1 MTIYTAA
8 QALAAA
14 QAGTPLSGDVIVDSA
29 ANIQADLDALEPLA
43 AAGKISFINFT
54 DTGTPKV
61 YVSVAQN
68 TADAA
73 AIAEFE
79 GQRTLEIVNASV
91 AQTFALKSQQHV
103 AFYVSDSGT
112 NIESNID
119 ALSNMANEISG
130 ITITDGT
137 IPSFSAS
144 QMVNDSAVI
153 GGITVAGINAA
164 KAVANVTAIQNI
176 HGLEVTDTA
185 ANISS
190 NISGLELLAGSAKLT
205 SITLTDGGVPTV
217 AVSPSELAADGSA
230 IGTIQGPF
238 VLTVDGTNANL
249 SLNGPNGIANELVL
263 NGTSN
268 EYSFTGGTDGKQFTI
283 TETATG
289 RSSTD
294 HLTNFAAVEFN
305 NGGSG
310 SPTTAIV
317 ASDTPT
323 TAGAVSSAQ
332 IATLY
337 AAVLNRT
344 PDVAGLVFYENNAN
358 SNPGTGIQQYAEYFL
373 SSPEYTSNPAHTYAQ
388 SETGEAAFITATYSN
403 LLKRAPEA
411 GAVSYYEAV
420 IDPMLVNQTP
430 GTAAYAKAD
439 LAAEAQVLAYFSQSP
454 EFRADVTVTAQ
465 NPASSSHWLVLI

>member
-29 ANIQADLDALEPLA
+29 ANIQTDLDALEPLA
-43 AAGKISFINFT
+43 AAGEISYINFT
-54 DTGTPKV
+54 DAGTPKIS
-61 YVSVAQN
+61 VSVAQN

-91 AQTFALKSQQHV
+91 AQTFALQNQQHV

-112 NIESNID
+112 NVESNID
-119 ALSNMANEISG
+119 ALSNIANQISG
-130 ITITDGT
+130 VTITDGT

-144 QMVNDSAVI
+144 QIVNDSAVI
-153 GGITVAGINAA
+153 GGITVAGIDAA

-205 SITLTDGGVPTV
+205 SITLTDSGVPTV
-217 AVSPSELAADGSA
+217 AVSPSELSADGSA
-230 IGTIQGPF
+230 IGTIQGTY
-238 VLTVDGTNANL
+238 VLAVDGTNANL
-249 SLNGPNGIANELVL
+249 SLNGPNGVANELVL
-263 NGTSN
+263 DGTST
-268 EYSFTGGTDGKQFTI
+268 EYSFTSGGDGKTFSI
-283 TETATG
+283 TETGTG

-294 HLTNFAAVEFN
+294 HLVNFAAIEFN

-323 TAGAVSSAQ
+323 TAGAVTSAQ

-337 AAVLNRT
+337 AAVLDRT

-358 SNPGTGIQQYAEYFL
+358 SNPGTPIQQYAEYFL
-373 SSPEYTSNPAHTYAQ
+373 SSPEYTSNAAHSYPQTEA
-388 SETGEAAFITATYSN
+388 GEAAFITATYSN
-403 LLKRAPEA
+403 LLNRAPEA
-411 GAVSYYEAV
+411 GAVAYYEGV
-420 IDPMLVNQTP
+420 IDPMLANLTP

>member
-14 QAGTPLSGDVIVDSA
+14 EAGTPLSGDVIVDSA
-29 ANIQADLDALEPLA
+29 ANIQADLSALEPLA
-43 AAGKISFINFT
+43 AADQIAYINFT
-54 DTGTPKV
+54 DTGTPKI

-91 AQTFALKSQQHV
+91 AQTFALQSQQHV

-112 NIESNID
+112 NVESNID
-119 ALSNMANEISG
+119 ALSKIANEISG

-153 GGITVAGINAA
+153 SGITVAGIDAA

-205 SITLTDGGVPTV
+205 SITLSDAGVPTV

-230 IGTIQGPF
+230 IGTIQGTY
-238 VLTVDGTNANL
+238 LLAVDGTNANL
-249 SLNGPNGIANELVL
+249 SLNGPNGVANELVL
-263 NGTSN
+263 DGTSN
-268 EYSFTGGTDGKQFTI
+268 EYSFTSGGDGKTFSI

-294 HLTNFAAVEFN
+294 HVVNFAAIEFN

-337 AAVLNRT
+337 AAVLDRT
-344 PDVAGLVFYENNAN
+344 PDIAGLVYFENNAN

-373 SSPEYTSNPAHTYAQ
+373 TSPEYTSNPAHSYAQ
-388 SETGEAAFITATYSN
+388 SEAGEAAFITAIYSN
-403 LLKRAPEA
+403 LLNRTPNANE
-411 GAVSYYEAV
+411 VSYYESV
-420 IDPMLVNQTP
+420 IDPMVANLTP

-439 LAAEAQVLAYFSQSP
+439 LAAEALVLAYSSQSP

-465 NPASSSHWLVLI
+465 NPASASHWLVLI